1 LPSGV
6 LKYVLISAV
15 PTVVSILN
23 QKGGSG
29 KSTLATNLARAYDLE
44 GYGAQILDGDSQRTV
59 TEWAKLAGEDMPT
72 VTPTTAPT
80 IKDDVEAATSSV
92 VFVDGAPAHD
102 TLNVRAMKLSDLV
115 LIPVRASGPDVW
127 SSEDLLDSIQT
138 RREKTGGTPRAA
150 FVVCQQIART
160 NLASEIGDVLG
171 AYALPTLDARTNHR
185 VAYAEALSSGT
196 TVLDLPGAKKAE
208 EEIRQIA
215 EQSLELLR

>member
-1 LPSGV
+1 M
-6 LKYVLISAV
+6 

-29 KSTLATNLARAYDLE
+29 KSTLATNLARAYELE
-44 GYGAQILDGDSQRTV
+44 GHAAQILDGDSQRTV

-80 IKDDVEAATSSV
+80 IRDDVDTATSSV

-115 LIPVRASGPDVW
+115 LIPVRASGPDIW

-138 RREKTGGTPRAA
+138 RREKTGGMPRAA

-171 AYALPTLDARTNHR
+171 TYALPTLDARTNHR

-196 TVLDLPGAKKAE
+196 TVLDMPGAKKAE
-208 EEIRQIA
+208 DEIRRIA
-215 EQSLELLR
+215 EQSLELLRRTDE

>member
-1 LPSGV
+1 
-6 LKYVLISAV
+6 V

-29 KSTLATNLARAYDLE
+29 KSTLATNLARAYDLV

-59 TEWAKLAGEDMPT
+59 TEWAKLANEDMPT

-80 IKDDVEAATSSV
+80 IRDDVEAATSSV

-115 LIPVRASGPDVW
+115 LIPVRASGPDIW

-138 RREKTGGTPRAA
+138 RREETGGTPRAA

-196 TVLDLPGAKKAE
+196 TVLDMPGAKKAE
-208 EEIRQIA
+208 EEIRRIA
-215 EQSLELLR
+215 KQSLELLRRTDE

>member
-1 LPSGV
+1 M
-6 LKYVLISAV
+6 

-29 KSTLATNLARAYDLE
+29 KSTLATNLARAYELE
-44 GYGAQILDGDSQRTV
+44 GYSVEILDGDSQRTV
-59 TEWAKLAGEDMPT
+59 TEWAKLANEDMPA
-72 VTPTTAPT
+72 VTPTTAAT
-80 IKDDVEAATSSV
+80 IKEDVDTATSSV

-138 RREKTGGTPRAA
+138 RREKTGGTPWAA

-208 EEIRQIA
+208 EEIRRIA
-215 EQSLELLR
+215 EQSLELLRRTDE